1 LQRYQNIPQAKPGV
15 SEAGSV
21 GRVYVVDDDASV
33 RAALSSLL
41 RSLDLEVRAFPG
53 VDQFR
58 AEADATTPACLLL
71 DVRMPGISGLEFQD
85 QLASFAP
92 DLPVIFITGHGDVP
106 MSVRAMKAG
115 AVDFLQKPWSEQ
127 AVLDAVFSA
136 LARSRAKA
144 QVSSERD
151 ALARRAATLTPR
163 EREVMLLVTRGL
175 ANKQIAY
182 ELGLQLITVK
192 IHRGNVMRKMHAASL
207 VELVM
212 QAKTLGLASGD

>member
-1 LQRYQNIPQAKPGV
+1 MQRYQNIPQAKPASSDGG
-15 SEAGSV
+15 SAGC
-21 GRVYVVDDDASV
+21 VYVVDDDASV

-58 AEADATTPACLLL
+58 AGADGTAPACLLL
-71 DVRMPGISGLEFQD
+71 DVRMPGTSGLEFQD

-144 QVSSERD
+144 LASSERE
-151 ALARRAATLTPR
+151 ALAKRAATLTPR
-163 EREVMLLVTRGL
+163 EREVLLLVTRGL

-192 IHRGNVMRKMHAASL
+192 IHRGNVMRKMQAASL
-207 VELVM
+207 VDLVM
-212 QAKTLGLASGD
+212 QAKTLGLAGVD

>member
-1 LQRYQNIPQAKPGV
+1 MQRYQNIPQAKPATSDGG
-15 SEAGSV
+15 SAGC
-21 GRVYVVDDDASV
+21 VYVVDDDASV

-58 AEADATTPACLLL
+58 AGADGTAPACLLL
-71 DVRMPGISGLEFQD
+71 DVRMPGTSGLEFQD

-144 QVSSERD
+144 LASSERE
-151 ALARRAATLTPR
+151 ALAKRAATLTPR
-163 EREVMLLVTRGL
+163 EREVLLLVTRGL

-192 IHRGNVMRKMHAASL
+192 IHRGNVMRKMQAASL
-207 VELVM
+207 VDLVM
-212 QAKTLGLASGD
+212 QAKTLGLAGVD